1 MTVSLGWRAC
11 ATILPVTLALAA
23 SAPVT
28 SFSSSLC
35 TASTSAKV
43 TLAPTLP
50 ARRSTLMVS
59 PGATRYCLPPLRMT
73 AYMKPPDAIRKPPL
87 YGRRNAGVKR
97 GRGSCVPQSSR
108 RPACFARCRI
118 AAASPYNDDSTHL
131 GGCGPPLLPL
141 LREWRNLTLAAPR
154 PDRDAAPPASPPA
167 PVLLQTVQRASFR
180 LLLPQARYS
189 ALGDARFSRPR
200 SPLTPGRICRPIA
213 SRTKHPSQNLKR
225 RPIIPRFLLLGLAG
239 RQARGCALS
248 YTSIN
253 CRTEAWVYF
262 CVVESELWPRSSWMA
277 RRSAPSA
284 SRCVAKAWRSECGCR
299 SQLMFTRPAYFLTM
313 RPTERV
319 PSRRPAK
326 LRKTASGSARVPALR
341 SSSVRTGQ

>member
-73 AYMKPPDAIRKPPL
+73 AYMKPPNAIRKPPL
-87 YGRRNAGVKR
+87 YGRRSAGVKR
-97 GRGSCVPQSSR
+97 ARGSCVPQSSR

-118 AAASPYNDDSTHL
+118 AAASPYTDDSTHL

-141 LREWRNLTLAAPR
+141 LREWKNLTLAAPR

-213 SRTKHPSQNLKR
+213 SRTKHPSQNWKR
-225 RPIIPRFLLLGLAG
+225 RPIILRFLLLGPSLIAWLDVRRGGAPCRTPPSTAG
-239 RQARGCALS
+239 RRRGC
-248 YTSIN
+248 TSAWWKAS
-253 CRTEAWVYF
+253 CGREAPGW
-262 CVVESELWPRSSWMA
+262 RGG
-277 RRSAPSA
+277 RRHRRAGAWQRRGAANAGAGPS
-284 SRCVAKAWRSECGCR
+284 
-299 SQLMFTRPAYFLTM
+299 
-313 RPTERV
+313 
-319 PSRRPAK
+319 
-326 LRKTASGSARVPALR
+326 
-341 SSSVRTGQ
+341 